1 MKPTDSILSDARKN
15 GSAVRGNVVVSYDRA
30 ARTYAVGT
38 VLAVHAQGQL
48 SVIERPLMALLAGC
62 SDRLE
67 GMRFIQEMSIRAAQ
81 CALAGQ
87 RLPAGTVRVQ
97 F

>member
-1 MKPTDSILSDARKN
+1 MKPTDKILTAARAA
-15 GSAVRGNVVVSYDRA
+15 GSAVQGNVVVSYDRA

-67 GMRFIQEMSIRAAQ
+67 GRRWMQEMAIRAAQ

>member
-1 MKPTDSILSDARKN
+1 MKPTDKILSAARAN
-15 GSAVRGNVVVSYDRA
+15 GSAVLGNVIVSYTA
-30 ARTYAVGT
+30 ATRTYAVGT

-62 SDRLE
+62 QDRLE
-67 GMRFIQEMSIRAAQ
+67 GMRWMQEMSIRAAQ
-81 CALAGQ
+81 CALAGA
-87 RLPAGTVRVQ
+87 RLPAGTTRVQ